1 MKKNYFNFLFLLL
14 IFSIAGTLLMATLE
28 LLIGIEYL
36 FFGCSIIVLLCGIAI
51 IPLRI
56 KQAKENKQLNEYHMN
71 LKKLEKLNKN
81 KFKHKKDLEYYNRHN
96 LP

>member
-14 IFSIAGTLLMATLE
+14 IFSIAGTILMASLE

-36 FFGCSIIVLLCGIAI
+36 FFGCSAIVLLSGIAI

-56 KQAKENKQLNEYHMN
+56 KQAKKDKELREYYNN
-71 LKKLEKLNKN
+71 LKKLDKLSKN
-81 KFKHKKDLEYYNRHN
+81 KFKNQKEIGFYSRHN

>member
-28 LLIGIEYL
+28 SLIGIEYL
-36 FFGCSIIVLLCGIAI
+36 FFGCSIIVLLCGIAV

-56 KQAKENKQLNEYHMN
+56 KQAKENKQLKEYHKN
-71 LKKLEKLNKN
+71 LK
-81 KFKHKKDLEYYNRHN
+81 YYNRHN